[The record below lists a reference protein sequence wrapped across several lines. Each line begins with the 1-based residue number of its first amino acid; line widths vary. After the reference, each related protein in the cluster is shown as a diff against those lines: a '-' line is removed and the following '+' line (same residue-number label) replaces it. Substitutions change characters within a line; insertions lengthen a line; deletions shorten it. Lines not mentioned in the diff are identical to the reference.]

1 MASPARGAI
10 VGRMARTTIT
20 IVLELD
26 GSTECPSGL
35 ARLEDGT
42 AREFHGWLGL
52 AAALDSLAR
61 TSANAVP
68 AAVDPRAAHQGG
80 NENVG

>member
-1 MASPARGAI
+1 MAH
-10 VGRMARTTIT
+10 TTIT

-26 GSTECPSGL
+26 ESTDCPSGR
-35 ARLEDGT
+35 ARLQDGT

-52 AAALDSLAR
+52 AATLDSLAR
-61 TSANAVP
+61 TPGSAVP
-68 AAVDPRAAHQGG
+68 ASGDSPAPNEGG

>member
-1 MASPARGAI
+1 MPSPLRSAI
-10 VGRMARTTIT
+10 VGGMAHTTIT

-26 GSTECPSGL
+26 ESTECPSGL

-52 AAALDSLAR
+52 AATLDTLAR
-61 TSANAVP
+61 TSTNAVQ
-68 AAVDPRAAHQGG
+68 AAVDSPTSRQGG

>member
-1 MASPARGAI
+1 MPH
-10 VGRMARTTIT
+10 TTVT

-26 GSTECPSGL
+26 TSADCPSGC
-35 ARLEDGT
+35 ARFQDGT

-52 AAALDSLAR
+52 AAALDSVVR
-61 TSANAVP
+61 TPGNTVP
-68 AAVDPRAAHQGG
+68 PAGDSPAPLEGG